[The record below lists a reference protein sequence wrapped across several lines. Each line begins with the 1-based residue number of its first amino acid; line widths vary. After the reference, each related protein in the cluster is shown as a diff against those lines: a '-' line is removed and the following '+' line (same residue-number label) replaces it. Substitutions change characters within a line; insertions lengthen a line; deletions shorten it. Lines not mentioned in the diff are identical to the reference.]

1 LLYLALR
8 ANYSNT
14 HAKVRLICT
23 TLLFAGFSGWLRS
36 LNGRACGA
44 AALEKVSIHI
54 ERVAA

>member
-1 LLYLALR
+1 LLYLGLR

-23 TLLFAGFSGWLRS
+23 TLGFAGFSGWLRS
-36 LNGRACGA
+36 LNRRAFGA
-44 AALEKVSIHI
+44 VVLEKVSIHI